1 MASDDNLLCHQTRLG
16 NLGTIVLVDGKIIK
30 AVAMITC
37 RHLGQAA
44 TRAFSMALTF
54 CLPTTKQWQGLGNL
68 AGVSPFLVSN
78 QCCESLV
85 KSERC
90 GRSRVLWNLED
101 IEKRMGTDAATGH
114 WCSNTP
120 CATCSVLIF
129 SMDMCYA
136 FGMCI
141 SDRIRTWI
149 ILDHPPRSQILGC
162 FYNHQSKVKRFY
174 DGLFLCCFTVDFMF
188 FANTAEKSNSV
199 SRHGS
204 QQQGTWSIQPRIQW
218 RRLHLGVSRNGHL

>member
-1 MASDDNLLCHQTRLG
+1 MDQSLWITIHSNSFPTINIFYRQYGFLLSCDSSMASDDNLLCHQTRLG

-68 AGVSPFLVSN
+68 AGASPFLVSN

-120 CATCSVLIF
+120 CATCSVLHF
-129 SMDMCYA
+129 FD
-136 FGMCI
+136 GHVLCI
-141 SDRIRTWI
+141 WYVYIRSYTYLDYLGSSSQVPDTWM
-149 ILDHPPRSQILGC
+149 
-162 FYNHQSKVKRFY
+162 
-174 DGLFLCCFTVDFMF
+174 FL
-188 FANTAEKSNSV
+188 
-199 SRHGS
+199 
-204 QQQGTWSIQPRIQW
+204 
-218 RRLHLGVSRNGHL
+218 

>member
-1 MASDDNLLCHQTRLG
+1 MGGAGYYETL
-16 NLGTIVLVDGKIIK
+16 KILK
-30 AVAMITC
+30 KEW
-37 RHLGQAA
+37 
-44 TRAFSMALTF
+44 ALMQQ
-54 CLPTTKQWQGLGNL
+54 L
-68 AGVSPFLVSN
+68 
-78 QCCESLV
+78 
-85 KSERC
+85 
-90 GRSRVLWNLED
+90 
-101 IEKRMGTDAATGH
+101 GTDAATH
-114 WCSNTP
+114 RVPHVVCY
-120 CATCSVLIF
+120 IF

-204 QQQGTWSIQPRIQW
+204 QQQGT
-218 RRLHLGVSRNGHL
+218 